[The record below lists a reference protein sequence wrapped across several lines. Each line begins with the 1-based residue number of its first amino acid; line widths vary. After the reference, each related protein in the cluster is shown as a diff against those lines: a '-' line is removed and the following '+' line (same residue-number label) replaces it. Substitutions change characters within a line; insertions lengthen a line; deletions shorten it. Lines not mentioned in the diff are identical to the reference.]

1 MKKEEI
7 VISKQKP
14 KDGVKIIPLGGL
26 EEIGKNMTAIE
37 YRDEII
43 VIDAGMSFP
52 SEDLLGVD
60 CVIPDITYLTTNK
73 EKVKGI
79 VLTHGHEDH
88 IGGLPYV
95 LRELHVPVYG
105 TRLTIGLLEPK
116 LKEARNLGK
125 QRLVVVKHGEP
136 FRIGHLEIELIKTC
150 HSIPDAS
157 AIAVHTPL
165 GTIFHTGDF
174 KFDQTPVDGVTT
186 DFQRIAEISAR
197 GVLLMMS
204 DSTNAMRPGF
214 SMSESN
220 IGTTFESIFP
230 HVQGR
235 IIIATFASNVHRM
248 QQVLNV
254 AYENKR
260 KVVITGRSMLNTINV
275 SSEYGYLKVP
285 PHTIIEMDEMKQYPD
300 NQIVILCTGSQG
312 EPMAALSRMAMS
324 EHRQVHIGP
333 GDTVIFSASPIPG
346 IVQLISKVIDM
357 LFKLGANV
365 IDNTDQRVH
374 VSGHAAREELKM
386 MLNLVKPKY
395 FMPVHGEYRMLLSH
409 AKLAKEV
416 GIPSENIVVTENGS
430 VVMATRS
437 RVSVAGKV
445 PSGRVLIDGLG
456 IGDVGNIVLRDRKQL
471 SQDGIFIVV
480 VTIDRKN
487 KRVVAGPDLVSR
499 GFVYVREAD
508 ELMTEAKARV
518 EKALDQCMADGV
530 TDWTAIKQ
538 SLRDVT
544 GKFLYERTRR
554 RPMILPIIMEDN

>member
-1 MKKEEI
+1 
-7 VISKQKP
+7 
-14 KDGVKIIPLGGL
+14 
-26 EEIGKNMTAIE
+26 MTAIE
-37 YRDEII
+37 YKDEII

-60 CVIPDITYLTTNK
+60 CVIPDITYLTSNQD
-73 EKVKGI
+73 KVKGI

-88 IGGLPYV
+88 IGALPYV

-105 TRLTIGLLEPK
+105 TRLTIGLLESK
-116 LKEARNLGK
+116 LKEARNIGK

-136 FRIGHLEIELIKTC
+136 FRVGHLEIELIKTC

-165 GTIFHTGDF
+165 GVIFHTGDF

-220 IGTTFESIFP
+220 IGDTFEKIFP
-230 HVQGR
+230 HIKGR
-235 IIIATFASNVHRM
+235 ILIATFASNVHRL
-248 QQVLNV
+248 QQVLDV
-254 AYENKR
+254 AYANRR
-260 KVVITGRSMLNTINV
+260 KVVVTGRSMLNTIGV
-275 SSEYGYLKVP
+275 ASESGFLNIP
-285 PHTIIEMDEMKQYPD
+285 PHTLIEMDEMRQYPD
-300 NQIVILCTGSQG
+300 NQLVILCTGSQG

-333 GDTVIFSASPIPG
+333 GDTVIFSANPIPG
-346 IVQLISKVIDM
+346 NEKLVSKVIDM
-357 LFKLGANV
+357 LFKLGATV
-365 IDNTDQRVH
+365 IDNNDQRVH
-374 VSGHAAREELKM
+374 VSGHASREELKM

-409 AKLAKEV
+409 ANLAKEV
-416 GIPSENIVVTENGS
+416 GIPKENIIVTENGN
-430 VVMATRS
+430 VVLATRH
-437 RVSVAGKV
+437 RVNVAGKV
-445 PSGRVLIDGLG
+445 PAGRVLIDGLG

-508 ELMTEAKARV
+508 DLMTEARARV
-518 EKALDQCMADGV
+518 EKALNQCMKDGV
-530 TDWTAIKQ
+530 TDWTNIKQ

>member
-235 IIIATFASNVHRM
+235 IIIATFASNVHRL

-346 IVQLISKVIDM
+346 NEKLISKVIDM

-386 MLNLVKPKY
+386 MLNLVKPTH
-395 FMPVHGEYRMLLSH
+395 FMPGHGEYRMLLRH